1 MKFHQSDYF
10 LISITFALV
19 IFGLVIL
26 SNPSIVISQ
35 DTFGESYYFLKHQ
48 LFSVFLGLVL
58 FFICQRIYY
67 RHWQKAAPFLVLL
80 SIFLLVLVFVPEI
93 GYGYGQA
100 KRWIAL
106 GPFSLQPFELAKLS
120 FILYLTALLSKPGAF
135 GSQKAQD
142 EKSKSH
148 HQVIKES
155 LIPCL
160 IMSGLIGL
168 LVLLQPDFSALIILI
183 VITLTIYFL
192 AGTKISYLLGISGL
206 ALIGFFALVK
216 TAAYRV
222 NRLTV
227 FLHPEMDPQGIGY
240 QINQALLAI
249 GSGGLFGLG
258 LGHSIQKWRYLPE
271 PIGDSIFAIVAEELG
286 LLGAGFLVILFIL
299 LAWRGFKIAKNAPDR
314 FGYLLAG
321 GITGWLFIQA
331 FINIAAISGLIPLTG
346 LPLPLISYGGSA
358 MVVSLAGLGI
368 LVNIS
373 KYTK

>member
-1 MKFHQSDYF
+1 MKPHQTDYF
-10 LISITFALV
+10 LIFIIFALV
-19 IFGLVIL
+19 VFGLVVL
-26 SNPSIVISQ
+26 SNPSIILSQ
-35 DTFGESYYFLKHQ
+35 DAFGESYYFLRHQ
-48 LFSVFLGLVL
+48 LLSVFLGLIL

-67 RHWQKAAPFLVLL
+67 KRWQKLAFFIVIF
-80 SIFLLVLVFVPEI
+80 SIFLLILVFVPKI

-106 GPFSLQPFELAKLS
+106 GPFSLQPFEFAKLA
-120 FILYLTALLSKPGAF
+120 FILYLTALLSRKDKGNL
-135 GSQKAQD
+135 
-142 EKSKSH
+142 
-148 HQVIKES
+148 IKES
-155 LIPCL
+155 LIPFL
-160 IMSGLIGL
+160 VVVGAIGF
-168 LVLLQPDFSALIILI
+168 LVIIQPDFSALIILMA
-183 VITLTIYFL
+183 VALAIYFL
-192 AGTKISYLLGISGL
+192 AGMKISYLLGLGSL
-206 ALIGFFALVK
+206 ALIGSFALIK

-286 LLGAGFLVILFIL
+286 LIGAGFLVILFIL
-299 LAWRGFKIAKNAPDR
+299 LAWRGLRIAKNAPDR

-321 GITGWLFIQA
+321 GITYWLFLQA

-358 MVVSLAGLGI
+358 MVFSLAGLGI

>member
-1 MKFHQSDYF
+1 MKSHQPDYF
-10 LISITFALV
+10 LIFITFTLV
-19 IFGLVIL
+19 LFGLVIL
-26 SNPSIVISQ
+26 SNPSIILSQ
-35 DTFGESYYFLKHQ
+35 DAFGESYYFLKHQ

-58 FFICQRIYY
+58 FFVCQRVYY
-67 RHWQKAAPFLVLL
+67 KHWQKLAFFLVIF
-80 SIFLLVLVFVPEI
+80 SIFLLILVFIPKI
-93 GYGYGQA
+93 GYGYGHA

-106 GPFSLQPFELAKLS
+106 GPFSFQPFEVAKLA
-120 FILYLTALLSKPGAF
+120 FILYLTALLSKKGKNNK
-135 GSQKAQD
+135 QL
-142 EKSKSH
+142 
-148 HQVIKES
+148 IKES
-155 LIPCL
+155 LAPFL
-160 IMSGLIGL
+160 VVMGAIGFL
-168 LVLLQPDFSALIILI
+168 AILQPDFSALVILI
-183 VITLTIYFL
+183 VTTLAIYFL
-192 AGTKISYLLGISGL
+192 AGMNMSYLFGLGGL
-206 ALIGFFALVK
+206 ALIGFFVLIK
-216 TAAYRV
+216 TATYRV

-271 PIGDSIFAIVAEELG
+271 PIGDSIFAIAAEELG
-286 LLGAGFLVILFIL
+286 LIGAGFLVILFIL
-299 LAWRGFKIAKNAPDR
+299 LAWRGFKIAKKSPDR

-321 GITGWLFIQA
+321 GIISLLFIQS

-358 MVVSLAGLGI
+358 MVFSLAGLGI

>member
-1 MKFHQSDYF
+1 MKPHQADYF
-10 LISITFALV
+10 LIFITLALV
-19 IFGLVIL
+19 VFGLVIL
-26 SNPSIVISQ
+26 SNPSIILSQ
-35 DTFGESYYFLKHQ
+35 DAFGESYYFLRHQ

-67 RHWQKAAPFLVLL
+67 KRWQKLAFPLILF
-80 SIFLLVLVFVPEI
+80 SIFLLILVFVPKI

-100 KRWIAL
+100 KRWIVL
-106 GPFSLQPFELAKLS
+106 GPFSLQPFEFAKLA
-120 FILYLTALLSKPGAF
+120 FILYLTALLSRKDKDNY
-135 GSQKAQD
+135 QL
-142 EKSKSH
+142 
-148 HQVIKES
+148 IKES
-155 LIPCL
+155 LIPFL
-160 IMSGLIGL
+160 VVVGAIGF
-168 LVLLQPDFSALIILI
+168 LVIIQPDFSALIIMMA
-183 VITLTIYFL
+183 VSFAIYFL
-192 AGTKISYLLGISGL
+192 AGMRISYLLGLGSL
-206 ALIGFFALVK
+206 ALIGCFALIK
-216 TAAYRV
+216 TSAYRV

-240 QINQALLAI
+240 QINQALLTI

-271 PIGDSIFAIVAEELG
+271 PIGDSIFAIIAEELG
-286 LLGAGFLVILFIL
+286 LIGAGFLVILFIL
-299 LAWRGFKIAKNAPDR
+299 LAWRGLKIAKNAPDR

-321 GITGWLFIQA
+321 GIISWLFLQA

-358 MVVSLAGLGI
+358 MVVVLAGLGI

>member
-1 MKFHQSDYF
+1 MKPHQADYF
-10 LISITFALV
+10 LIFITFALV
-19 IFGLVIL
+19 VFGLVIL
-26 SNPSIVISQ
+26 SNPSIILSQ
-35 DTFGESYYFLKHQ
+35 DAFGESYYFLRHQ

-67 RHWQKAAPFLVLL
+67 KHWQKLAFFLVIF
-80 SIFLLVLVFVPEI
+80 SIFLLILVFVPKI

-106 GPFSLQPFELAKLS
+106 GPFSLQPFEFAKLA
-120 FILYLTALLSKPGAF
+120 FILYLTALLSRKDKGNL
-135 GSQKAQD
+135 
-142 EKSKSH
+142 
-148 HQVIKES
+148 IKES
-155 LIPCL
+155 LIPFL
-160 IMSGLIGL
+160 VIVGAIGF
-168 LVLLQPDFSALIILI
+168 LVLIQPDFSALIIL
-183 VITLTIYFL
+183 VAVALAIYFL
-192 AGTKISYLLGISGL
+192 AGLKISYLLGLGSL
-206 ALIGFFALVK
+206 ALIGCFALIK

-286 LLGAGFLVILFIL
+286 LIGAGFLVILFIL
-299 LAWRGFKIAKNAPDR
+299 LTWRGLKIAKNAPDR

-321 GITGWLFIQA
+321 GIISWLFLQV

-358 MVVSLAGLGI
+358 MVFSLAGLGI

>member
-1 MKFHQSDYF
+1 MKSHQADYF
-10 LISITFALV
+10 LIFVTFTLV
-19 IFGLVIL
+19 FLGLVIL
-26 SNPSIVISQ
+26 SNPSIILSQ
-35 DTFGESYYFLKHQ
+35 DAFGESYYFLRHQ
-48 LFSVFLGLVL
+48 LFSVFLGLIL

-67 RHWQKAAPFLVLL
+67 KHWQKLAFFLIIF
-80 SIFLLVLVFVPEI
+80 SIFLLILVFVPKI
-93 GYGYGQA
+93 GYGYGEA

-106 GPFSLQPFELAKLS
+106 GPFSFQPFELAKLS
-120 FILYLTALLSKPGAF
+120 FILYLAALLSKKGKDNY
-135 GSQKAQD
+135 QL
-142 EKSKSH
+142 
-148 HQVIKES
+148 IKES
-155 LIPCL
+155 LIPFLVVVGTIGFL
-160 IMSGLIGL
+160 III
-168 LVLLQPDFSALIILI
+168 QPDFSSLIILMA
-183 VITLTIYFL
+183 VALVIYFL
-192 AGTKISYLLGISGL
+192 AGMKISYILGLSGL
-206 ALIGFFALVK
+206 ALIGCFALIK

-286 LLGAGFLVILFIL
+286 LIGAGFLVVLFIL
-299 LAWRGFKIAKNAPDR
+299 LAWRGLKIAKNAPDR
-314 FGYLLAG
+314 FGGLLAG
-321 GITGWLFIQA
+321 GVISWLFFQA

-358 MVVSLAGLGI
+358 MVFSLAGLGI

-373 KYTK
+373 KYTE